1 VDMYGRGLNG
11 TNGSGRKR
19 AKAPNRRNGVTKAQ
33 QDARRKIVAASGL
46 NITPEEVE
54 AVINKLRA

>member
-1 VDMYGRGLNG
+1 MYGRGLNG

-19 AKAPNRRNGVTKAQ
+19 AKAPKRRRNGVTKAQ

-46 NITPEEVE
+46 NITPDEVE
-54 AVINKLRA
+54 AVLNKLRA

>member
-1 VDMYGRGLNG
+1 MHGRGLNG

-19 AKAPNRRNGVTKAQ
+19 AKTPKRRHGVTKAQ

-54 AVINKLRA
+54 AVLNKLRA